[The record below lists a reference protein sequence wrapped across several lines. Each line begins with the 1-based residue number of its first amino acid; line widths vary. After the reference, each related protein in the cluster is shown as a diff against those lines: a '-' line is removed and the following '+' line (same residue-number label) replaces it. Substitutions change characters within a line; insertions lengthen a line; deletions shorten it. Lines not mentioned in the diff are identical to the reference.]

1 MINPRTNKKYE
12 NQIIQGRL
20 DEIDK
25 KINANRKIKRHKI
38 HPNWNNKVKL
48 H

>member
-20 DEIDK
+20 NEIDK
-25 KINANRKIKRHKI
+25 KLIQTEKSKDIKT
-38 HPNWNNKVKL
+38 P
-48 H
+48 